1 MIWYLA
7 QVLGGRPSPR
17 VSWWRDHHLA
27 DDSFLTESGYKVTNQ
42 LVIPEIAR
50 EDLHSIF
57 TCQAANNNVSVPVST
72 SVKLDIT
79 CNALLCLSLRAFS
92 NYNVFIKIPLGLF
105 RASLTALSALS
116 LCSSQT
122 WRKCFKHSP
131 FVPEK
136 ANISF
141 YALSIL
147 FICGRFLDTRLTS
160 RFTSLRFSW
169 SEWPQTTRG
178 PRLSVRGASSRG
190 QVRGRGCEA
199 RPRHHLVEGGEAAD
213 HPDYPGSL
221 PAPGENKF
229 QERWFIQS
237 AHNSA
242 WVSGI
247 SEGFNHT
254 KCFDF
259 SRMESRLFPNLA
271 NSYSTQLGWKYAF

>member
-1 MIWYLA
+1 M
-7 QVLGGRPSPR
+7 
-17 VSWWRDHHLA
+17 SWWRDHHLV

-141 YALSIL
+141 YALSIS
-147 FICGRFLDTRLTS
+147 FICDVFLTR
-160 RFTSLRFSW
+160 
-169 SEWPQTTRG
+169 
-178 PRLSVRGASSRG
+178 
-190 QVRGRGCEA
+190 
-199 RPRHHLVEGGEAAD
+199 D
-213 HPDYPGSL
+213 
-221 PAPGENKF
+221 
-229 QERWFIQS
+229 
-237 AHNSA
+237 
-242 WVSGI
+242 
-247 SEGFNHT
+247 
-254 KCFDF
+254 
-259 SRMESRLFPNLA
+259 
-271 NSYSTQLGWKYAF
+271 